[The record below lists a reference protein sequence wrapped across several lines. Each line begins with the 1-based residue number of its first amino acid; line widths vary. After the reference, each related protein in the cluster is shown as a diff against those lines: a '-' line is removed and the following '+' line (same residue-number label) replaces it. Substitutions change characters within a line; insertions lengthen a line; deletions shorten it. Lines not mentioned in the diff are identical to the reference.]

1 MPTRQGLRVC
11 MRDQA
16 VRAKAGITTIKKAE
30 LVSPFTA
37 LGRPLG
43 VQTHQQTTGRWI
55 SVLHAAARSL
65 L

>member
-1 MPTRQGLRVC
+1 

-16 VRAKAGITTIKKAE
+16 LRAKAGITTIKKAE